1 MSYICSIK
9 AQNQSCHKK
18 NKQKTSLL
26 QMLFIAN
33 SVRKS
38 FKKQ

>member
-1 MSYICSIK
+1 MAYICSIK

-18 NKQKTSLL
+18 NKQKTTSLL

-33 SVRKS
+33 QC
-38 FKKQ
+38 KKKF